1 MRENW
6 INGVNPKKAYSK
18 EKSIVRKALKQA
30 DFTDIKFSNGYYY
43 FSGFATKNN
52 KIIYF
57 SISDVRH
64 FPPTGGSTDLLIRTA
79 KDYKDY
85 TGGVN
90 NYSSLKTEEIQKL
103 SNYLIS

>member
-1 MRENW
+1 MKENW
-6 INGVNPKKAYSK
+6 ENGVNPKKAYSA

-30 DFTDIKFSNGYYY
+30 NFTDIKFLNGHYY

-52 KIIYF
+52 KAIYF

-64 FPPTGGSTDLLIRTA
+64 FLPTGGGADLLIRTA

-85 TGGVN
+85 TGGSN
-90 NYSSLKTEEIQKL
+90 NYSSLKTEEIQTLANK
-103 SNYLIS
+103 LIS

>member
-1 MRENW
+1 MKENW
-6 INGVNPKKAYSK
+6 ENGVNPKKAYSA

-30 DFTDIKFSNGYYY
+30 NFTDIKFSNGHYY

-52 KIIYF
+52 KAIYF

-64 FPPTGGSTDLLIRTA
+64 FPPTGGGADLLIRTA

-85 TGGVN
+85 TGGSN
-90 NYSSLKTEEIQKL
+90 NYSSLKTEEIQTLANK
-103 SNYLIS
+103 LIS